1 MDTAGR
7 EIKRERER
15 ASLWLSNDFFFRKK
29 TLIGKILPEFSYLLK
44 LLKTLE
50 MLTMEEVQSQIK

>member
-29 TLIGKILPEFSYLLK
+29 NSNRKDIAGVFIPS
-44 LLKTLE
+44 
-50 MLTMEEVQSQIK
+50 EVVENSRNADHGGGPISN